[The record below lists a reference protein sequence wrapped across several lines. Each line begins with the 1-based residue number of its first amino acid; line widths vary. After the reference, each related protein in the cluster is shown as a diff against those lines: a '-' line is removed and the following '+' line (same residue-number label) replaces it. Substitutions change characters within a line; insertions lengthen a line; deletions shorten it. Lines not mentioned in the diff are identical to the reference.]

1 MQSVDPAVIKAR
13 ISRMKA
19 TMSPF
24 GLVMTALLGWG
35 SDVTAAFITRRDY
48 GKHHTAEQ
56 EDNEDPHQR
65 QVFQSRRTA
74 MMALL
79 GRVFPTLHK
88 VVEVPEA
95 QIAKLVS
102 TFNFRHPVPQLTE
115 EQWGFA
121 ALVFVRAV
129 EVRTQAPKS
138 DGAILLQKWGFTE
151 ADLSSALAILSGT

>member
-1 MQSVDPAVIKAR
+1 MTIITTIIIVLNREIIRRVILIFFIFWDQHLPQAR

-65 QVFQSRRTA
+65 QGV
-74 MMALL
+74 
-79 GRVFPTLHK
+79 
-88 VVEVPEA
+88 
-95 QIAKLVS
+95 
-102 TFNFRHPVPQLTE
+102 
-115 EQWGFA
+115 
-121 ALVFVRAV
+121 
-129 EVRTQAPKS
+129 
-138 DGAILLQKWGFTE
+138 
-151 ADLSSALAILSGT
+151 